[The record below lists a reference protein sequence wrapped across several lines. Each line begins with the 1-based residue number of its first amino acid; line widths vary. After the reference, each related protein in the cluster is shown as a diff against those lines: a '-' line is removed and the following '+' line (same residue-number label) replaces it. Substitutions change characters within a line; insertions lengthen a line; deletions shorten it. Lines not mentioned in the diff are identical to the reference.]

1 MYQTIFHCDDEKK
14 VKKCF
19 NNVENLLRDIEEADE
34 EIRIEILANGSAV
47 SSFKK
52 ESNRYEERI
61 SLLSKKNVQLALCQ
75 NSLNGHNLTA
85 KEMVDKAKI
94 VVSGVGE
101 LTRKQN
107 QGWAYIK
114 V

>member
-1 MYQTIFHCDDEKK
+1 MYRTIFHCDDEKK
-14 VKKCF
+14 IKRCF
-19 NNVENLLRDIEEADE
+19 NNVENLLRDIEEANE
-34 EIRIEILANGSAV
+34 EIQIELLANGSAV

-52 ESNRYEERI
+52 NEDQYKERI
-61 SLLSKKNVQLALCQ
+61 SFLSKKNVQITLCR
-75 NSLNGHNLTA
+75 NSLKGQNLTTN
-85 KEMVDKAKI
+85 EMIDESII